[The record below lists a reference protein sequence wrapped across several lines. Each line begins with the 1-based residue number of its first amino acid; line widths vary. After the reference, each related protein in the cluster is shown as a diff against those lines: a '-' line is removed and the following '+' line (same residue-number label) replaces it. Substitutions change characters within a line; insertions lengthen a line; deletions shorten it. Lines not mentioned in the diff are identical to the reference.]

1 MGMGGSLNSVVG
13 RQPPGDSDRGCMVMT
28 KPTPL
33 EKIFLFFLFQS
44 VNVCGMVGDKK
55 VTAFLP
61 PKPWEATKEH
71 PMTYRDSSL

>member
-1 MGMGGSLNSVVG
+1 
-13 RQPPGDSDRGCMVMT
+13 MT